1 MLQLHEIFEH
11 VPWWRIAIYLFV
23 GTFVIGNISTALR
36 RKLGW
41 QDGYSRKLNHIGLM
55 MLSGPLLAVLPDSQ
69 LLPAVVIATTAM
81 VLIYA
86 VAAYSERPLLYG
98 IVSGSLRQRDAPR
111 SRLFFFLPLI
121 TCNVALAVAAFTFP
135 LDLVKIAF
143 FTVAV
148 ADGLAEPV
156 GLRFGHGNSYQIK
169 DPIWGTLNKKSVAGS
184 TAVLLLGFAVALAM
198 LILTRGFSMHVL
210 CISAIYAVVATFIE
224 AISPRG
230 LDNMLIVLI
239 GPLVLA
245 GLITALA

>member
-1 MLQLHEIFEH
+1 VQFFDILER
-11 VPWWRIAIYLFV
+11 VPWWRVAIYLFV

-55 MLSGPLLAVLPDSQ
+55 LLSGPLLAVLPDSQ
-69 LLPAVVIATTAM
+69 LLPAVVVATTAM

-86 VAAYSERPLLYG
+86 VAAYSERPLVYG

-111 SRLFFFLPLI
+111 SRLFFFMPLI
-121 TCNVALAVAAFTFP
+121 TCNVALAIAAFSFP
-135 LDLVKIAF
+135 LVLVKIAF

-156 GLRFGHGNSYQIK
+156 GLRFGQGNGYQIK
-169 DPIWGTLNKKSVAGS
+169 DPLWGTLNRKSLAGS
-184 TAVLLLGFAVALAM
+184 TAVLLLGFAVALGM
-198 LILTRGFSMHVL
+198 LALTRGFSMPVL
-210 CISAIYAVVATFIE
+210 CISVIYAIVATFIE

-239 GPLVLA
+239 GPLVLS
-245 GLITALA
+245 GLIAVIA